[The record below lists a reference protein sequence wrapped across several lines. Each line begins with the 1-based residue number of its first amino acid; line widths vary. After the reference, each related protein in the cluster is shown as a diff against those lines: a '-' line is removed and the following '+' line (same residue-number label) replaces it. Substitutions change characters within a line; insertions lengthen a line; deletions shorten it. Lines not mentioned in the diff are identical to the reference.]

1 MNEITIPDIMTGSTR
16 IEIKCENWPS
26 YQSYG
31 VFCSATLSHDDD
43 SLLVLFDVVEP
54 EVKADCWD
62 YNQHVCNDSCV
73 ELFLQNPA
81 LGPDYVNFEFSASG
95 YCLVA
100 KGPDREHRTKF
111 PIAMLKDLEIKV
123 SGRDGGWR
131 LYACIPLKSFGLSSS
146 NEFSSLELNGNLYK
160 CGDGLRH
167 PHYLSWLE
175 ISTPGPD
182 FHRPEYFG
190 KIIIS

>member
-1 MNEITIPDIMTGSTR
+1 MTGSTR

-100 KGPDREHRTKF
+100 RGDRPSAGWGKRV
-111 PIAMLKDLEIKV
+111 DLGGRRFIKKA
-123 SGRDGGWR
+123 R
-131 LYACIPLKSFGLSSS
+131 L
-146 NEFSSLELNGNLYK
+146 
-160 CGDGLRH
+160 
-167 PHYLSWLE
+167 
-175 ISTPGPD
+175 
-182 FHRPEYFG
+182 
-190 KIIIS
+190 